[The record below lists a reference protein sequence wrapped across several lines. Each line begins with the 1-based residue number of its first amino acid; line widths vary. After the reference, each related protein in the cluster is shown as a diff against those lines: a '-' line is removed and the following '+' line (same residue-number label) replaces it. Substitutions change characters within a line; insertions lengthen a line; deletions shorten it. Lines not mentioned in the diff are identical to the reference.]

1 MIITFILSLI
11 PIGCAGLLA
20 GLYSGGR
27 VVDLFDLPDFL
38 GVTLVFIAC
47 IFISGY
53 GKAFI
58 KIFYNKKKFRALN
71 LEQLQKTEQALNLA
85 AKILMYSALFI
96 PFLCFINVLYNT
108 PFESI
113 EMHSLGPNSAV
124 QFTSVVYLCLF
135 EMMIYTC
142 KAKVRKS
149 IILYMAEV
157 DESALPGTRMTGKKI
172 VKLVIGVILLLV
184 IAGVYL
190 WENIPHYINQR
201 DAIRAIID
209 LPSFLIIVIFTIP
222 LIAISGNLK
231 NLWGAVKTVFSNTK
245 INIAQKNLY
254 LNAVKTTEILNWFGA
269 ISSTVI
275 GWIGM
280 MYNLEEESMLY
291 PNLAVSLICIFYAV
305 LFNLLLMVVET
316 RVNSA
321 AE

>member
-1 MIITFILSLI
+1 
-11 PIGCAGLLA
+11 
-20 GLYSGGR
+20 
-27 VVDLFDLPDFL
+27 
-38 GVTLVFIAC
+38 
-47 IFISGY
+47 
-53 GKAFI
+53 
-58 KIFYNKKKFRALN
+58 
-71 LEQLQKTEQALNLA
+71 
-85 AKILMYSALFI
+85 MYSALFI

-157 DESALPGTRMTGKKI
+157 DEAAMSETNITGKKI

-201 DAIRAIID
+201 DAVRAIID
-209 LPSFLIIVIFTIP
+209 LPSFLIIVIFTVP

-231 NLWGAVKTVFSNTK
+231 NLWGAIKTVFSNTK

-254 LNAVKTTEILNWFGA
+254 LNVVKTTEILNWLGA
-269 ISSTVI
+269 ISATVI

-280 MYNLEEESMLY
+280 MNNLEDESSLY
-291 PNLAVSLICIFYAV
+291 PNFAVSLITLFYAV
-305 LFNLLLMVVET
+305 LMNFVLMVVEI

>member
-1 MIITFILSLI
+1 MIIELVLSLI

-20 GLYSGGR
+20 ALISGGA
-27 VVDLFDLPDFL
+27 VSGVLDLPDFL

-58 KIFYNKKKFRALN
+58 RIFYTKKKFEELS
-71 LEQLQKTEQALNLA
+71 LEQLQKTELALNLA

-157 DESALPGTRMTGKKI
+157 DEAAMSETKITGKKI

-201 DAIRAIID
+201 DAVRAIID
-209 LPSFLIIVIFTIP
+209 LPSFLIIVIFTVP

-231 NLWGAVKTVFSNTK
+231 NLWGAIKTVFSNTK

-254 LNAVKTTEILNWFGA
+254 LNVVKTTEILNWLGA
-269 ISSTVI
+269 ISATVI

-280 MYNLEEESMLY
+280 MYNLEDESLLY
-291 PNLAVSLICIFYAV
+291 PNLAVSLITLFYAV
-305 LFNLLLMVVET
+305 LINFLFMVVET

>member
-1 MIITFILSLI
+1 MILNLVLSLI

-20 GLYSGGR
+20 ALTSGGR
-27 VVDLFDLPDFL
+27 VVDVFDLRDFL

-58 KIFYNKKKFRALN
+58 RIFYNKKKFGKLS
-71 LEQLQKTEQALNLA
+71 LEQLQKTEIALNLA

-96 PFLCFINVLYNT
+96 PILCFINILANT
-108 PFESI
+108 PFESVH
-113 EMHSLGPNSAV
+113 MHSLGPNSAV

-157 DESALPGTRMTGKKI
+157 DEATMSETKITGKKI

-201 DAIRAIID
+201 DAVRAIID
-209 LPSFLIIVIFTIP
+209 LPSLLIVVIFTIP
-222 LIAISGNLK
+222 LIGISGNLK
-231 NLWGAVKTVFSNTK
+231 NLWGAIKTVFSNGK

-254 LNAVKTTEILNWFGA
+254 LNVVKTTEILNWLGA
-269 ISSTVI
+269 ISATVI

-280 MYNLEEESMLY
+280 MYNLEDESSLY
-291 PNLAVSLICIFYAV
+291 PNLAVSLITLFYAV
-305 LFNLLLMVVET
+305 LMNFVLMVVET

>member
-1 MIITFILSLI
+1 MIFNIILSLI

-20 GLYSGGR
+20 ALTSGGR
-27 VVDLFDLPDFL
+27 VVDFFDLRDFL

-58 KIFYNKKKFRALN
+58 RIFYNKRKFGELS

-157 DESALPGTRMTGKKI
+157 DEAAMSETKITGKKI

-201 DAIRAIID
+201 DAVRAIID
-209 LPSFLIIVIFTIP
+209 LPSFLIIVIFTVP

-231 NLWGAVKTVFSNTK
+231 TLWGAIKTVFSNGK

-254 LNAVKTTEILNWFGA
+254 LNVVKTTEILNWLGA
-269 ISSTVI
+269 ISATVI

-280 MYNLEEESMLY
+280 MYNLEDESLLY
-291 PNLAVSLICIFYAV
+291 PNLAVSLITLFYAV
-305 LFNLLLMVVET
+305 LMNFVLMVVEI

>member
-1 MIITFILSLI
+1 MIFNLILSLI

-20 GLYSGGR
+20 AITSGGK

-58 KIFYNKKKFRALN
+58 RIFYNKKKFNELS
-71 LEQLQKTEQALNLA
+71 LVQLQKTELALNLA
-85 AKILMYSALFI
+85 AKILMYSALCI
-96 PFLCFINVLYNT
+96 PILCFINILANT

-113 EMHSLGPNSAV
+113 HMHSLGPNSAV
-124 QFTSVVYLCLF
+124 QFTSVVYLCFF

-157 DESALPGTRMTGKKI
+157 DEVAMPGTKITYKKI
-172 VKLVIGVILLLV
+172 AKLVIGVILLLV
-184 IAGVYL
+184 IATVYL
-190 WENIPHYINQR
+190 WENIPHYISQR
-201 DAIRAIID
+201 DSIRAIID
-209 LPSFLIIVIFTIP
+209 FPSFLIIVIFTVP

-231 NLWGAVKTVFSNTK
+231 DLLEAVKTVFSNSK
-245 INIAQKNLY
+245 INIAQKNIY
-254 LNAVKTTEILNWFGA
+254 LNAVKTTEILNWLGA
-269 ISSTVI
+269 ISATVI

-280 MYNLEEESMLY
+280 MYNLEDESSLY
-291 PNLAVSLICIFYAV
+291 PNLAVSLITLFYAV
-305 LFNLLLMVVET
+305 LINFILMVVET

>member
-1 MIITFILSLI
+1 MIFNIILSLI
-11 PIGCAGLLA
+11 PIGSAGLLA
-20 GLYSGGR
+20 ALTSGGR
-27 VVDLFDLPDFL
+27 VVDFFDLRDFL

-58 KIFYNKKKFRALN
+58 RIFYNKRKFGELS

-157 DESALPGTRMTGKKI
+157 DEAAMSETKITGKKI

-201 DAIRAIID
+201 DAVRAIID
-209 LPSFLIIVIFTIP
+209 LPSFLIIVIFTVP

-231 NLWGAVKTVFSNTK
+231 NLWGAIKTVFSNTK

-254 LNAVKTTEILNWFGA
+254 LNVVKTTEILNWLGA
-269 ISSTVI
+269 ISATVI

-280 MYNLEEESMLY
+280 MYNLEDESLLY
-291 PNLAVSLICIFYAV
+291 PNLAVSLITLFYAV
-305 LFNLLLMVVET
+305 LMNFVLMVVEI

>member
-1 MIITFILSLI
+1 MILNLVLSLI

-20 GLYSGGR
+20 ALTSGGR
-27 VVDLFDLPDFL
+27 VVDVFDLRDFL

-47 IFISGY
+47 ILISGY

-58 KIFYNKKKFRALN
+58 RIFYNKKKFRELS
-71 LEQLQKTEQALNLA
+71 LEQLQKTEIALNLA
-85 AKILMYSALFI
+85 SKILMYSALFI
-96 PFLCFINVLYNT
+96 PILCFINILANT
-108 PFESI
+108 PFESVH
-113 EMHSLGPNSAV
+113 MHSLGPNSAV

-142 KAKVRKS
+142 KAKVKKS

-157 DESALPGTRMTGKKI
+157 DETAMSETKITGKKI
-172 VKLVIGVILLLV
+172 VKLVIGMILLLV

-190 WENIPHYINQR
+190 WENIPHYISQR
-201 DAIRAIID
+201 DAVRAIVD
-209 LPSFLIIVIFTIP
+209 LPSLLIIVIFTIP
-222 LIAISGNLK
+222 LIGISGNLK
-231 NLWGAVKTVFSNTK
+231 NLWGAVKTVFSNGK

-254 LNAVKTTEILNWFGA
+254 LNVVKTTEILNWLGA
-269 ISSTVI
+269 ISATVI

-280 MYNLEEESMLY
+280 MYNLEDESSLY
-291 PNLAVSLICIFYAV
+291 PNLAVSLITLFYAV
-305 LFNLLLMVVET
+305 LMNFVLMVVET